1 MPTQEQRFTP
11 FRTVGGRTSLALRP
25 QPRTDCRALH
35 KHTTS
40 LNGITLCAAHSSS
53 AAELLHQLARHLCAP
68 LRMRT
73 TGHAA
78 RAAAAGPRASPPT
91 MSCRRS
97 GSSPGP
103 ARVQDTTCARSSE
116 YTCTAESMSLHPVL
130 RCVPDRHLLSC
141 GGLHLA
147 APSCRAERVTA
158 RPSRHHQILIG
169 GVQGLPARRG
179 SRQGLMS
186 S

>member
-1 MPTQEQRFTP
+1 MLCFPIGSKTSPSLALVPACVCLPTTACLKHSSIAVHDQHVTLRYQTMPTQEQRFTP

-53 AAELLHQLARHLCAP
+53 AAELLHQLARSHLCAP

-73 TGHAA
+73 AGHAA
-78 RAAAAGPRASPPT
+78 RAVAAGTRARPPT

-97 GSSPGP
+97 G
-103 ARVQDTTCARSSE
+103 ARQC
-116 YTCTAESMSLHPVL
+116 CTARYLKIELFTI
-130 RCVPDRHLLSC
+130 C
-141 GGLHLA
+141 
-147 APSCRAERVTA
+147 
-158 RPSRHHQILIG
+158 
-169 GVQGLPARRG
+169 
-179 SRQGLMS
+179 
-186 S
+186 